1 MKMKRS
7 LLLLVM
13 MVWVVLGFSVG
24 QAQDNGVP
32 DTLYLEVYPGDEMIY
47 AYPADV
53 RFNLRV
59 TNDIPDPLI
68 DSING
73 MVIPLCFTSSNAGAN
88 VRIEAAKNHTGLY
101 PFPDLENS
109 IFRHMPSM
117 ADPQER
123 NFMMDYA
130 EQMTGMEWD
139 TRILD
144 IGAGDHFWMSLVTT
158 GVADQRFPGG
168 SRVLVATM
176 TFTVEDSVTICLD
189 TCFWPPTG
197 RLAFQRSDAWTY
209 HPRIWDDYYQTEE
222 VCQELGWPGCPPFVE
237 CPPNQEHHQ
246 NGTFVSSYFYAEDI
260 DGWIVGLNYNFAGEG
275 VENLHVWGFH
285 PGPCVMGQVEYE
297 VTDHCQSG
305 GVVTITCTD
314 DKGLQGACQFSI
326 VLSNASP
333 EFSLSDNWRALAGY
347 TMGLNVSATD
357 PDGNPVT
364 GIDLDGFWYEPD
376 SLQPPVNPPS
386 FDGGN
391 PGFFNW
397 APEETEMGTWIA
409 SFSAIDSCGSVG
421 THRLSI
427 EVGPL
432 YCGDCTGGGA
442 IDLADVVY
450 LVSYL
455 YKEGSPPD
463 PQCRGDA
470 NCDGVADVGDLVAL
484 VNYLFKYG
492 TAPCFEC
499 CP

>member
-1 MKMKRS
+1 MKRS
-7 LLLLVM
+7 LLGLAVM
-13 MVWVVLGFSVG
+13 IWVAFSFAVA

-32 DTLYLEVYPGDEMIY
+32 DTLYVEVYPGDDMIY
-47 AYPADV
+47 EYPADV
-53 RFNLRV
+53 RLNLRV

-68 DSING
+68 DSIAG
-73 MVIPLCFTSSNAGAN
+73 IVIPLCFTSSNAAAN
-88 VRIEAAKNHTGLY
+88 VTIPASKNNTHLY
-101 PFPDLENS
+101 PFPDVDNS
-109 IFRHMPSM
+109 IFRHMPTM
-117 ADPQER
+117 DDPQEQ
-123 NFMMDYA
+123 NFMMGYA
-130 EQMTGMEWD
+130 EPMAGQEWD

-144 IGAGDHFWMSLVTT
+144 IGDGDHLWLSLIAT
-158 GVADQRFPGG
+158 GTPDQRFPGG
-168 SRVLVATM
+168 SRVLTATM
-176 TFTVEDSVTICLD
+176 TFTIEETTTVCVDS
-189 TCFWPPTG
+189 CFWPPTG
-197 RLAFQRSDAWTY
+197 QLMFCRSDAATY
-209 HPRIWDDYYQTEE
+209 IPRHFLP
-222 VCQELGWPGCPPFVE
+222 VCQELGWPGCPPIVY
-237 CPPNQEHHQ
+237 CPANQEHHH
-246 NGTFVSSYFYAEDI
+246 NGSFYAWGFYANDH
-260 DGWIVGLNYNFAGEG
+260 DGGVIVGASCDFSGQG
-275 VENLHVWGFH
+275 VENVRLINVVGLGT
-285 PGPCVMGQVEYE
+285 PDVTGDVQYD

-314 DKGLQGACQFSI
+314 NKGLQGACQFSI
-326 VLSNASP
+326 VLSSDSP
-333 EFSLSDNWRALAGY
+333 EFSLSDSWRALSGY

-391 PGFFNW
+391 PGFFSW
-397 APEETEMGTWIA
+397 APEETEMGSWIA

-421 THRLSI
+421 THLLSI

-450 LVSYL
+450 LVGYL

-492 TAPCFEC
+492 QAPCFEC